1 MEAGNLARRTLNL
14 TDELYD
20 YLLSVTPPP
29 SDVMMRLR
37 EETAKLPNSGMQ
49 ISIEHGQFF
58 VLLMKLTGAKRA
70 LEVGVFTGYSG
81 LTVAQA
87 LPPDGQ
93 LIACDVSEEWT
104 SIARRYWQEAGVANK
119 IDLRIAPAAQTLK
132 KMIDEGQAG
141 TFDFAF
147 IDADKSSYDTY
158 YEAALQLVRR
168 GGLIATDNTLWGGK
182 VADASVTD
190 GDTVAL
196 RALNQ
201 KMLLDDRVTFCLAPI
216 GDGISLAVVK

>member
-1 MEAGNLARRTLNL
+1 MATRTINL
-14 TDELYD
+14 TDTLYD
-20 YLLSVTPPP
+20 YLLSVTPKPT
-29 SDVMMRLR
+29 DVMMRLR
-37 EETAKLPNSGMQ
+37 DETAKLPNAGMQ

-58 VLLMKLTGAKRA
+58 VLLINLLGAKRA

-104 SIARRYWQEAGVANK
+104 SIARRYWQEAGVAHK
-119 IDLRIAPAAQTLK
+119 IDLRLAPAAQTLQK
-132 KMIDEGQAG
+132 LLDDGQAG

-158 YEAALQLVRR
+158 YEAALKLVRPR
-168 GGLIATDNTLWGGK
+168 GLIAIDNTLWSGK
-182 VADASVTD
+182 VADPSVTD
-190 GDTVAL
+190 ADTSAL

-201 KMLLDDRVTFCLAPI
+201 KMLNDDRVVFCLAPI

>member
-1 MEAGNLARRTLNL
+1 LATRTINL
-14 TDELYD
+14 TDTLYD
-20 YLLSVTPPP
+20 YLLSVTPKPT
-29 SDVMMRLR
+29 DVMMRLR
-37 EETAKLPNSGMQ
+37 DETAKLPNAGMQ

-58 VLLMKLTGAKRA
+58 VLLINLLGAKRA

-104 SIARRYWQEAGVANK
+104 SIARRYWQEAGVAHK
-119 IDLRIAPAAQTLK
+119 IDLRLAPAAQTLQK
-132 KMIDEGQAG
+132 LLDDGQAG

-158 YEAALQLVRR
+158 YEAALKLVRPR
-168 GGLIATDNTLWGGK
+168 GLIAIDNTLWSGK
-182 VADASVTD
+182 VADPSVTD
-190 GDTVAL
+190 ADTSAL

-201 KMLLDDRVTFCLAPI
+201 KMLNDDRVVFCLAPI